1 MALRPEVELV
11 RSRRLY
17 PIRALRER
25 AGEPSLAD
33 AGTDG
38 DAEPRVTGGR
48 SVSVLAETSW
58 VCWRLPYSGFSP
70 AKILSVR
77 RLRSLK

>member
-11 RSRRLY
+11 RSRCLY
-17 PIRALRER
+17 TIRALRARRES
-25 AGEPSLAD
+25 SLAD
-33 AGTDG
+33 AGTHG
-38 DAEPRVTGGR
+38 DAELRVTGGR
-48 SVSVLAETSW
+48 SVSVPAETSS